1 MNPSAPGD
9 EPLAACLAR
18 AAAGQATA
26 FEAFYDATVGPARA
40 LARRMLDA
48 ADVPD
53 VLADAYFDAW
63 RQAARYDPTRGS
75 AVAWLL
81 TMVRSRALDHLR
93 WQRRQT
99 VVPAGD
105 ALPDLAST
113 EPDPSEQLWQQQ
125 AGSRLHAALAGLSVA
140 ERWVLGLAY
149 FRDLSHAA
157 IAQATG
163 LPLGSV
169 KSLIGRAQSKLRRQ
183 LAS

>member
-1 MNPSAPGD
+1 MTPQPPRD

-18 AAAGQATA
+18 AADGQAVA
-26 FEAFYDATVGPARA
+26 FEAFHDATLGRARA

-63 RQAARYDPTRGS
+63 RLAARYDPGRGS

-81 TMVRSRALDHLR
+81 TMVRSRALDLLR
-93 WQRRQT
+93 RQRRQI

-105 ALPDLAST
+105 DLPDLAADA
-113 EPDPSEQLWQQQ
+113 PDPSEQLWQQQ
-125 AGSRLHAALAGLSVA
+125 AGSRLHAALATLSVA

-157 IAQATG
+157 IAQSTG